1 MIIAR
6 YLSAQ
11 IVLAIAMVLA
21 GLLGLF
27 AFFDLLGEIDDVGRN
42 GYKYSHAIAYVLMN
56 LPARL
61 DEIMPIAVL
70 IGAIY
75 ALSQFAS
82 SSEFTAMRAAGL
94 GRVQALKSL
103 TWLAL
108 ALIVVTFCV
117 GEFIAPPLERWS
129 QSIRGVASDT
139 SAVRLRSG
147 AWIKDTL
154 KDERG
159 NVQFQRFVNVK
170 SLTTKGAPGS
180 GELANVQIFEFD
192 REARL
197 VKTITAKSGEFI
209 GSGSWN
215 LRDVSTTEY
224 TETIDQELG
233 VQLKSS
239 VVRLP
244 TFAWRS
250 TLTPELFGV
259 LAIDPARMSALRLF
273 QYIEHLKE
281 NQQRSDRYEIAMW
294 HKLVYPLVCAVML
307 VLALPFGYLNVRSGG
322 IGYKVSA
329 GVMMG
334 VTFFF
339 LNGLFSHLGLLNTW
353 PAWFAASLPSLLATA
368 LALSLLYWVDR
379 A

>member
-6 YLSAQ
+6 YLSMQ
-11 IVLAIAMVLA
+11 IALAIAVVLA
-21 GLLGLF
+21 ALLGLF
-27 AFFDLLGEIDDVGRN
+27 AFFDVLAQIDSVGRA
-42 GYKYSHAIAYVLMN
+42 GYQYSTAIIYVLLN
-56 LPARL
+56 LPARMY
-61 DEIMPIAVL
+61 EVMPIAVL

-75 ALSQFAS
+75 ALAQFAS
-82 SSEFTAMRAAGL
+82 NSEFTAMRAAGL

-103 TWLAL
+103 TKLA
-108 ALIVVTFCV
+108 AAVVLITFCV
-117 GEFIAPPLERWS
+117 GEFIAPPLERFS
-129 QSIRGVASDT
+129 QSIRGGSSD
-139 SAVRLRSG
+139 SKAVKLRSG

-154 KDERG
+154 KNEAGNIER
-159 NVQFQRFVNVK
+159 QRFVNVE
-170 SLTTKGAPGS
+170 SLESNEVGAGHLS
-180 GELANVQIFEFD
+180 KVQIYEFD

-197 VKTITAKSGEFI
+197 VATTLAKSGIFN
-209 GSGSWN
+209 GAGTWTLN
-215 LRDVSTTEY
+215 DVTTTEY
-224 TETIDQELG
+224 AEINDPNFGPRLNS
-233 VQLKSS
+233 VLLKSDS
-239 VVRLP
+239 VV
-244 TFAWRS
+244 WRS

-259 LAIDPARMSALRLF
+259 LSIDPARMSALRLF
-273 QYIEHLKE
+273 RYVAHLKE

-334 VTFFF
+334 VVFFF
-339 LNGLFSHLGLLNTW
+339 LNGLFSHIGLLNTW
-353 PAWFAASLPSLLATA
+353 PAWVAASAPSLLATA

>member
-1 MIIAR
+1 VIISR
-6 YLSAQ
+6 YLSVQ
-11 IVLAIAMVLA
+11 IAMAIGLVLA

-27 AFFDLLGEIDDVGRN
+27 AFFDLLNEIDEVGRN
-42 GYKYSHAIAYVLMN
+42 GYKYSYAIAYVLMN

-61 DEIMPIAVL
+61 YEIMPIAVL

-75 ALSQFAS
+75 ALAQFAS

-94 GRVQALKSL
+94 GRIQAIKSL
-103 TWLAL
+103 SWLAL
-108 ALIVVTFCV
+108 VLVLVTFCV
-117 GEFIAPPLERWS
+117 GEFVAPPLERWA
-129 QSIRGVASDT
+129 QSIRGLGSDT
-139 SAVRLRSG
+139 SAVRLRTG
-147 AWIKDTL
+147 AWIKDSL
-154 KDERG
+154 KDDKG
-159 NVQFQRFVNVK
+159 NVQLQRFVNVQAL
-170 SLTTKGAPGS
+170 SSKGEPGT
-180 GELANVQIFEFD
+180 GELSNVQIYEFD

-197 VKTITAKSGEFI
+197 VQIIEAKSGEYI
-209 GSGSWN
+209 GSGNWT
-215 LRDVSTTEY
+215 LREVATTNY
-224 TETIDQELG
+224 TETTDTVLG
-233 VQLKSS
+233 TKLNSTVASLASL
-239 VVRLP
+239 V
-244 TFAWRS
+244 WRS

-259 LAIDPARMSALRLF
+259 LAIDPSRMSALRLF
-273 QYIEHLKE
+273 QYIEHLKQ

-294 HKLVYPLVCAVML
+294 RKLVYPLVCAVML

-334 VTFFF
+334 VTFWF

-353 PAWFAASLPSLLATA
+353 PAWVAASVPSLFAIA